1 MTLEERYSNEV
12 TKIVTRNFERMAS
25 KAEKVFVA
33 HDDKLMALIMD
44 MQKFETF
51 LLKLKAED
59 KEELGAEEAAKLG
72 KNLASMV
79 IDTGCMVNMIPD
91 PDDMLT
97 LLKSFFVEIGCKGKD
112 FDSIIEIAMEVTTN
126 QQ

>member
-12 TKIVTRNFERMAS
+12 TKILTRNFERMGS
-25 KAEKVFVA
+25 KAGKIFEA

-59 KEELGAEEAAKLG
+59 EEKLGAEEAAKLG
-72 KNLASMV
+72 KNLAIMIV
-79 IDTGCMVNMIPD
+79 DAGCMVDMIPD

-97 LLKSFFVEIGCKGKD
+97 LLKAFFVGIGCKGKD
-112 FDSIIEIAMEVTTN
+112 VDRIIEIAMEVTN